1 MKKILDKKIVVGH
14 SLDDDFMALKLNAEE
29 YECEFR
35 EISDFSLFRRQISN
49 GYPEKRKLKDLA
61 SEFLNASIQTGHHS
75 SVIDA
80 RVALAL
86 YRQNQYCIFH

>member
-1 MKKILDKKIVVGH
+1 
-14 SLDDDFMALKLNAEE
+14 MALKLNSEE

-35 EISDFSLFRRQISN
+35 EISDFSLFRRQTPN
-49 GYPEKRKLKDLA
+49 GNPEKRKLKELA
-61 SEFLNASIQTGHHS
+61 SDYLNASIQVGHHS

-86 YRQNQYCIFH
+86 YR